1 MTKLEKLEKLLTY
14 GPTIEEH
21 EPEGLLL
28 LVTPRPGTISP
39 WSSKSTDIAI
49 NCGLDKVKRLERGT
63 AYYVE
68 TATPLND
75 AQIAD
80 VKALIHDR
88 MMEVTLLTSTTQ
100 AHYSKLQNLHQWQT
114 LTY

>member
-1 MTKLEKLEKLLTY
+1 
-14 GPTIEEH
+14 EH

-49 NCGLDKVKRLERGT
+49 NCGLDTVKRLERGT

-68 TATPLND
+68 SSVVLSEAQAD
-75 AQIAD
+75 A

-88 MMEVTLLTSTTQ
+88 MMETVFTEFEAASALFTVAEPKPV
-100 AHYSKLQNLHQWQT
+100 AHVD
-114 LTY
+114 